1 MTRVFLGVL
10 LVMCGVAWAA
20 EGPATRPTT
29 QPATQPSADAD
40 ADADAPPVNNFCPV
54 EHDEEIDPT
63 LTIMYK
69 GMKIG
74 FCCKD
79 CIKDFKKDPDKYL
92 SKMK

>member
-1 MTRVFLGVL
+1 MTRVFVAAL
-10 LVMCGVAWAA
+10 LLCGVACAA
-20 EGPATRPTT
+20 NEPATRPAAT

-40 ADADAPPVNNFCPV
+40 ADTPPVNNFCPV

-79 CIKDFKKDPDKYL
+79 CIKDFNKDPDKYL